1 MRVRTLDPA
10 ALEEISFES
19 AVVMLTAFMSPLKPS
34 TPFESAL
41 PVALEPPIALVA
53 DDVTLAALDP
63 YRAPIM
69 SEEERRMG

>member
-1 MRVRTLDPA
+1 MCVRTLDPA

-34 TPFESAL
+34 IPFESAL

-63 YRAPIM
+63 
-69 SEEERRMG
+69 